1 MFFIKQLNIDKYEH
15 KIIVSICV
23 TMTISSIFMILFN
36 NGFKKGSFFSRWF
49 KQARFNAVIYDG
61 FFVTLIY
68 ISMNF
73 IHKYI

>member
-36 NGFKKGSFFSRWF
+36 NGFKKGCSF
-49 KQARFNAVIYDG
+49 QDG
-61 FFVTLIY
+61 LT
-68 ISMNF
+68 S
-73 IHKYI
+73 